1 MVMGKIFIWTIW
13 LVYVVYLL
21 FSDLPPGPSLLHIN
35 SELLQ
40 EVWDLSL
47 NFWFITP
54 LVLPEQAPVLHPTL
68 EGLFNIVVAW
78 ALLLWGFLVDGRGQ
92 RWPMFPFLVGIAFL
106 TNVFYLPWLGIRRR
120 NPELGDR
127 PLSRLEQVTE
137 SRGWGIFLSVIVLIS
152 ISWAMFARP
161 EFGDIG
167 QRSQELMQIISRDRL
182 AYSFAIDLLF
192 FSLFQSWLVNDD
204 MARRQWHNSTLL
216 WITRLIPFFGLVVY
230 FLLRPSLVI
239 DEKLVSL
246 EEEQA

>member
-1 MVMGKIFIWTIW
+1 MGKVLIWMIW
-13 LVYVVYLL
+13 LVYVIYLL

-47 NFWFITP
+47 NFWLITP
-54 LVLPEQAPVLHPTL
+54 LVLPESAPVLHPAL
-68 EGLFNIVVAW
+68 EGLFNFVVAW

-106 TNVFYLPWLGIRRR
+106 TNVFYLPWLGIRRT

-137 SRGWGIFLSVIVLIS
+137 SRGWSIFLSGIVFLS
-152 ISWAMFARP
+152 VSWALFARP
-161 EFGDIG
+161 EFGDMGERWQALI
-167 QRSQELMQIISRDRL
+167 EIISSDRL

-192 FSLFQSWLVNDD
+192 FSLFQSWLVGDD
-204 MARRQWHNSTLL
+204 MKRRQWHNPTIL
-216 WITRLIPFFGLVVY
+216 WVTRLIPFFGLVVY
-230 FLLRPSLVI
+230 FLLRPPLAI
-239 DEKLVSL
+239 EEKTASL
-246 EEEQA
+246 EEERV